1 MFKKFKKEI
10 KEEIIFIIENP
21 IISLLGLGTISGIL
35 PTLVCALLYKI
46 FGI

>member
-21 IISLLGLGTISGIL
+21 LISLIGLGTISGIL
-35 PTLVCALLYKI
+35 PTLLCGFLGKI

>member
-35 PTLVCALLYKI
+35 PSLFIGYLGKLL
-46 FGI
+46 GI